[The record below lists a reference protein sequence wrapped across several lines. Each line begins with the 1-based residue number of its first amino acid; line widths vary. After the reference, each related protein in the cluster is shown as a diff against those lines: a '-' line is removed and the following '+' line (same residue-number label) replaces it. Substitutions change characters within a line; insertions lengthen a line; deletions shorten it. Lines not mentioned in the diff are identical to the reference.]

1 MKRIFAAVLV
11 ALITMP
17 IVADNTKLRVAVFDP
32 SLSGTHIDEGTKV
45 AIREIISSAMVNS
58 GNFEIV
64 ERSLLEKVMQEQR
77 FSNSGIVDD
86 NDATEIGKLAGAN
99 KVVISVLT
107 QTGGQYMLSV
117 KMIDVKTASVDKQR
131 IKIVDSGNLLNIVEP
146 ITKEMIGT
154 GDSSSIENKENNFAS
169 LKSSVS
175 DNELIPGEDEIIIHL
190 LPYSGPTNL
199 PVFTPGPVT
208 VSIDKEPFGGG
219 KLLDGFVLRI
229 KISSLKKLKKGKE
242 HQLKL
247 VYNSLYKFVAGR
259 GQILSGAMGVKIPLE
274 PDKYNYYCFDS
285 SISPEERFMVAL
297 KDKKLIK

>member
-17 IVADNTKLRVAVFDP
+17 MLADNTKLRVAVFDP
-32 SLSGTHIDEGTKV
+32 SPSGTYIDEGTKV
-45 AIREIISSAMVNS
+45 AIREIISSTMVNS

-131 IKIVDSGNLLNIVEP
+131 IKIVDSRNLLSMVEP

-199 PVFTPGPVT
+199 SVFTPGPVT
-208 VSIDKEPFGGG
+208 ISIDKEPFGGG

-247 VYNSLYKFVAGR
+247 VYGSLYKNIAG
-259 GQILSGAMGVKIPLE
+259 GQILSGTMGVKIPLE

-285 SISPEERFMVAL
+285 SIPPAENFAVTL